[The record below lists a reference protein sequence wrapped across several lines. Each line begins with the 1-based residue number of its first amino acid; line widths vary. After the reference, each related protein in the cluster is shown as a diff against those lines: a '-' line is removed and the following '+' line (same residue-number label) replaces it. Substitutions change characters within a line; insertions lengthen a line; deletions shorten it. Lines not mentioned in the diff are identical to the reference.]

1 MKKVERDI
9 EQLDDIAELN
19 RIGQQYA
26 NSGNYNVAIKAW
38 LKAAELGDKQ
48 CRLSIVS
55 TYLSRSWSTKNKDH
69 SKIVKMIKRWREEGD
84 KKVEKT
90 IEFQIKLRSFL
101 T

>member
-69 SKIVKMIKRWREEGD
+69 ESGN
-84 KKVEKT
+84 
-90 IEFQIKLRSFL
+90 S
-101 T
+101 